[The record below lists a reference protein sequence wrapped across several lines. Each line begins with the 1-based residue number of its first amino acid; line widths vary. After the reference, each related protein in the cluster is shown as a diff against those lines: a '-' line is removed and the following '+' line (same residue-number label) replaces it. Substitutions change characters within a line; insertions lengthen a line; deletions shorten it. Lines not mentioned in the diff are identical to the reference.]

1 MPDSDPPLLDRAASE
16 SKPASRRD
24 VAAPEL
30 DRGPRGR
37 SGRRSLGF
45 GALAV
50 LAAGLAIGVQQHYRQ
65 HIEAATAAEEQRDFV
80 PRVRV
85 AAVQAT
91 PHIHKVVLPATTTA
105 FEAANIFARA
115 SGYIVERDVDIGSRI
130 KAGDL
135 LALISAPELDHQIA
149 QAQATLAQNAAT
161 LRQTEANR
169 ELAAHNWARD
179 DPLVK
184 QGWVTRQQGDTDR
197 LNLAAQ
203 TQAASANA
211 ATIKAQ
217 QAQIQVLQQQKA
229 YLRVVAPFD
238 GVITQRNV
246 DVGSLVQADATSGT
260 FMFAIAHSNVMRIQ
274 LFVPQEAA
282 QGVAPGIA
290 AIVRVP
296 EIPGHPFPGK
306 VTRIADA
313 LDPATR
319 TLLTEIDVPNP
330 NGELSPGMYTTV
342 ELDIPRRTPSLIVPD
357 ASVVFDAQ
365 GLYVFVVDNGVA
377 RQRKISETR
386 DLGTEAEVSE
396 GVKVGERVVLNPPV
410 DLEDGAKVKIRGHP
424 AAVAKAG

>member
-1 MPDSDPPLLDRAASE
+1 MPDDPRVLDRQ
-16 SKPASRRD
+16 PADLAPPSRSD
-24 VAAPEL
+24 VAAPPA
-30 DRGPRGR
+30 DHR
-37 SGRRSLGF
+37 SRVGRRLFGF
-45 GALAV
+45 GALLL
-50 LAAGLAIGVQQHYRQ
+50 LAAGLAIGVQQHYRR
-65 HIEAATAAEEQRDFV
+65 HLEVAAAAEEQRDFV

-85 AAVQAT
+85 AVVQAS
-91 PHIHKVVLPATTTA
+91 PDIHKVVLPATTTA

-115 SGYIVERDVDIGSRI
+115 SGYVVQRNVDIGSRV

-135 LALISAPELDHQIA
+135 LAVISAPELDHQIA
-149 QAQATLAQNAAT
+149 QAQATLAQNEAT
-161 LRQTEANR
+161 LRQTQANR

-179 DPLVK
+179 GILVR
-184 QGWVTRQQGDTDR
+184 QGWATEQQGDTDR

-365 GLYVFVVDNGVA
+365 GLYVFVVENGVA

-396 GVKVGERVVLNPPV
+396 GVKAGERVVLNPPV

>member
-1 MPDSDPPLLDRAASE
+1 MPDDDHRTLDRP
-16 SKPASRRD
+16 PADLAPSSPGNAPVLPADRIGRGMSGARR
-24 VAAPEL
+24 
-30 DRGPRGR
+30 
-37 SGRRSLGF
+37 LGLI
-45 GALAV
+45 AL
-50 LAAGLAIGVQQHYRQ
+50 LLLMAGLALGVAQHYAQ
-65 HIEAATAAEEQRDFV
+65 HREVAAAAEQQRDFV

-85 AAVQAT
+85 ATVQAS
-91 PHIHKVVLPATTTA
+91 PHIHKVVLPATTSA

-115 SGYIVERDVDIGSRI
+115 SGYVVQRNVDIGSRI

-135 LALISAPELDHQIA
+135 LAVISAPELDHQIA

-161 LRQTEANR
+161 LLQTQANR

-179 DPLVK
+179 DVLVR
-184 QGWVTRQQGDTDR
+184 QGWTTQQQGDTDR

-203 TQAASANA
+203 TQAADAGA
-211 ATIKAQ
+211 ATVKAQ

-229 YLRVVAPFD
+229 YQRVVAPFD
-238 GVITQRNV
+238 GVITQRNI

-282 QGVAPGIA
+282 QGVVPGIA
-290 AIVRVP
+290 AVVHVA
-296 EIPGHPFPGK
+296 EIPGHPFPGQ

-330 NGELSPGMYTTV
+330 DGELSPGMYTTV
-342 ELDIPRRTPSLIVPD
+342 ELQIPRRTPSLIVPD

-377 RQRKISETR
+377 HQRKITETR
-386 DLGTEAEVSE
+386 DLGTEAEVST
-396 GVKVGERVVLNPPV
+396 GVKAGERVVVNPPV
-410 DLEDGAKVKIRGHP
+410 DLEDGAKVKIRGK
-424 AAVAKAG
+424 AAIAKAS